1 MSEPERFGSTDQEH
15 FNAAYRNR
23 PVLNV
28 VVMALYV
35 LVFLFGIFGV
45 IGVITGQF
53 LKGLGMLV
61 LAGVSFAVWAVV
73 HNWTLTN
80 PRQ

>member
-15 FNAAYRNR
+15 FNAAYRKR
-23 PVLNV
+23 PILNLVVL
-28 VVMALYV
+28 
-35 LVFLFGIFGV
+35 
-45 IGVITGQF
+45 GQF

-61 LAGVSFAVWAVV
+61 LAGVSFAVWAAI